1 MKRKSSSVQKFKDN
15 LLKEKKILKNYLKL
29 KQKIS
34 RYKKNISYTIAVSGG
49 PDSMALL
56 GLSNILMNEEKYKFF
71 FVIVDHGIRRNSSA
85 EAKKLKKILKKK
97 GIKLEILKNEKK
109 YQKIFKKMLGMGD
122 TICFQNFAIR
132 LNLNILLQLIIR
144 MTKLK
149 PL

>member
-85 EAKKLKKILKKK
+85 
-97 GIKLEILKNEKK
+97 
-109 YQKIFKKMLGMGD
+109 
-122 TICFQNFAIR
+122 
-132 LNLNILLQLIIR
+132 
-144 MTKLK
+144 
-149 PL
+149 